1 MRLGAGFDYEFGQ
14 FGSRLDVL
22 HGFKQ
27 DRVDNNELK
36 TDGYTLV
43 NATASYRFKTDF
55 RLEVFAKARNLLDQ
69 DIREHSSF
77 LKEIAPMGG
86 RSLLVGLRGEF

>member
-1 MRLGAGFDYEFGQ
+1 M
-14 FGSRLDVL
+14 
-22 HGFKQ
+22 
-27 DRVDNNELK
+27 
-36 TDGYTLV
+36 

-55 RLEVFAKARNLLDQ
+55 RLEAFVKARNLLDQ